1 MNYLL
6 SLLLDAYF
14 TTARIKTDF
23 AQSACPHWG
32 VIYRLFQLVA
42 NTDPSGEGAL
52 AQWTSSIFK
61 LRACDELMAL
71 RTRCMNKRWMGRCC
85 QIAAIGLLSP
95 LVLSLTGCASAPSAS
110 DMPNAPSASASDN
123 SGVIGFLGSMS
134 DKALSAIGLKKPDT
148 SDMPDVPDDALP
160 DRRITWRI
168 YASDSLNVDENGK
181 PLGLVLRLYK
191 LKSPDAFL
199 QAPVDTF
206 GDPAKEKAAFN
217 DDLVA
222 ARELQLLPGQ
232 HYEVTDKVTRG
243 ARYVGIVALFRTPLP
258 GRWRYA
264 FSAAAADKTGLSIG
278 AHACAMSI
286 QIGEAIGQAASTV
299 RSVAIPCP

>member
-1 MNYLL
+1 M
-6 SLLLDAYF
+6 
-14 TTARIKTDF
+14 T
-23 AQSACPHWG
+23 
-32 VIYRLFQLVA
+32 
-42 NTDPSGEGAL
+42 
-52 AQWTSSIFK
+52 
-61 LRACDELMAL
+61 L
-71 RTRCMNKRWMGRCC
+71 RTRCMNTRWMGRRCR
-85 QIAAIGLLSP
+85 IAASACLPAVMLA
-95 LVLSLTGCASAPSAS
+95 VAGCASAPSAS
-110 DMPNAPSASASDN
+110 NIPNAPTASASD
-123 SGVIGFLGSMS
+123 SGGVIGFLGSMS
-134 DKALSAIGLKKPDT
+134 DKALSAVGLKKPDAPDT
-148 SDMPDVPDDALP
+148 SDMPNVPDSALP

-168 YASDSLNVDENGK
+168 FASDSLNVDANGK

-199 QAPVDTF
+199 QAPVDAF
-206 GDPAKEKAAFN
+206 GDPAKEKAALN

-232 HYEVTDKVTRG
+232 HYEATDKVPRD
-243 ARYVGIVALFRTPLP
+243 ARYVGIVAMFRNPVP

-299 RSVAIPCP
+299 RSVAMPCP